1 MPIPDYETLMLPML
15 RYGSESVVS
24 FRDAVTRASAEF
36 ALTEDEQQETIPS
49 GTEPLIKNRTG
60 WAITYLVKAN
70 LLHRPKRAHF
80 TITERGKQVLAES
93 PANLGRKYL
102 EQFPE
107 FLAFLNKK
115 SEKAEP
121 ATGDGSEPSLA
132 TPEERIGQAYG
143 EITADLRSELLEKV
157 LEASPEFFE
166 RVVVNL
172 LVAMGYG
179 GSVEQ
184 AGHHLGKSG
193 DGGVDGVI
201 NEDKLGLD
209 LIYIQ
214 AKRYAPGNVIG
225 RPEIQKFAGSLI
237 GMGATKGVFVTTSSY
252 SAHAHEYANG
262 VPQRLILID
271 GDKLTSLMM
280 DHNVGVRVHRKI
292 ELKKIDED
300 FFLE

>member
-15 RYGSESVVS
+15 RYGSEGVVS
-24 FRDAVTRASAEF
+24 FRDAVSRAVEEF
-36 ALTEDEQQETIPS
+36 GLSDDERQQTIPS

-60 WAITYLVKAN
+60 WAITYLVKAG
-70 LLHRPKRAHF
+70 LLHRPRRAHF
-80 TITERGKQVLAES
+80 TITERGRAILAES
-93 PANLGRKYL
+93 PPDLGRKYL
-102 EQFPE
+102 ERFQE
-107 FLAFLNKK
+107 FREFLNKK
-115 SEKAEP
+115 PDRKTEVVEDDQA
-121 ATGDGSEPSLA
+121 ATLA

-143 EITADLRSELLEKV
+143 EITAELKSELLAKV

-214 AKRYAPGNVIG
+214 AKRYAPGNVVG
-225 RPEIQKFAGSLI
+225 RPEIQGFAGSLL
-237 GMGATKGVFVTTSSY
+237 GKGANKGVFVTTSSF
-252 SAHAHEYANG
+252 SGHAHEFANG
-262 VPQRLILID
+262 VPQRIILID
-271 GDKLTSLMM
+271 GDRLTSLMM
-280 DHNVGVRVHRKI
+280 EHNVGVRVHREI
-292 ELKKIDED
+292 ELKRIDED
-300 FFLE
+300 FFLD